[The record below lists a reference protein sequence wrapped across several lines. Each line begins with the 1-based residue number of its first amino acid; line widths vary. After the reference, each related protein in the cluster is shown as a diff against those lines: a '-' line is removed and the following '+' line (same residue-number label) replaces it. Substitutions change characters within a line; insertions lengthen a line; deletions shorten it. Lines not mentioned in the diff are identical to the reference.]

1 MEKQKSGKIPDIE
14 ELMLTQCYSMV
25 PYMKSFGAL
34 QDIIPRSVRSGNT
47 DEQDSIRVLS
57 FMDRDKSK
65 NGPITHPSAFKAIK
79 DSDKRKEQII
89 QNCNQKHPLYF
100 FNNLGVLHLN
110 TKKYAMSVFFLTK
123 ALK

>member
-1 MEKQKSGKIPDIE
+1 MDKLKSCKIPDME
-14 ELMLTQCYSMV
+14 EFMLNQCHSMT
-25 PYMKSFGAL
+25 PYLKSFGAL
-34 QDIIPRSVRSGNT
+34 QDIIPRNPRSGNT

-57 FMDRDKSK
+57 FIDRDKSK
-65 NGPITHPSAFKAIK
+65 GGPITHPSAYKAIK
-79 DSDKRKEQII
+79 DADKRKEQII

-110 TKKYAMSVFFLTK
+110 TKKYAMAVFFLTK